1 MRNKILDFLLTT
13 EMGCNNIK
21 QHCGKD
27 VQLMDVLFL
36 FWPQFLSLTVS
47 AQKLGKK

>member
-1 MRNKILDFLLTT
+1 MVNKILDFLLTM
-13 EMGCNNIK
+13 EIGCNIIK

-36 FWPQFLSLTVS
+36 F
-47 AQKLGKK
+47 